1 MLGGRQA
8 IRRAS
13 GSRKAIISGS
23 LAPRLLSSQTLGV
36 TNASTM
42 AIWQFDLSLV
52 PCGGPMPSRTSD
64 GHESPSVGAERVVE
78 AKAWLSAR
86 FGEPWEMLDG
96 WLIYGPTDGSR
107 VDLVLD
113 QDGTAEIGARIDAR
127 GEATEFIGSLCE
139 LSELLDCSLF
149 AVEFWQPIE
158 AKSAAIAIA
167 LERSRVAAFIRDP
180 KKVLKGAG
188 SDA

>member
-1 MLGGRQA
+1 
-8 IRRAS
+8 
-13 GSRKAIISGS
+13 
-23 LAPRLLSSQTLGV
+23 
-36 TNASTM
+36 M

-127 GEATEFIGSLCE
+127 GEATEFIESLCE